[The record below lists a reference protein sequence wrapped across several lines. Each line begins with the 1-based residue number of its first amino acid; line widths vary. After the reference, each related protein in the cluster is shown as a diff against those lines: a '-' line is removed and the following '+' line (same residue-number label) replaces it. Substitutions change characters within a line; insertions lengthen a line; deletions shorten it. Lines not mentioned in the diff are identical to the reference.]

1 VERRAVTAAVRK
13 GAAGGEERRQARGAA
28 TSEGILRA
36 ALRLMAESG
45 YNGVSL
51 RRICIEAGVNL
62 ALMNYHFGSKAQL
75 LQAIFERWAA
85 GINAERMRLLQ
96 QLDERYP
103 DGEPPLEDLLHAFI
117 VPTLAASK
125 TDRED
130 VLHFL
135 RLSGRLAT
143 DPTPEVRSVIASVYD
158 EAAVKFTR
166 SLRKACDHLSTE
178 EYLMRLVFLYGA
190 MVYTRSETGR
200 VDSLARKLGEA
211 PPKTSVHEAG
221 KYLVPFLAAALR
233 APPAAG

>member
-1 VERRAVTAAVRK
+1 VTTAVRK
-13 GAAGGEERRQARGAA
+13 PAVQRGEDKRQQARGAA

-51 RRICIEAGVNL
+51 RRICLEADVNL

-85 GINAERMRLLQ
+85 GINAERMRLLRA
-96 QLDERYP
+96 LDERHP
-103 DGEPPLEDLLHAFI
+103 QSQPPLEDLLHAFI
-117 VPTLAASK
+117 APTLAASK

-130 VLHFL
+130 VVHFL

-143 DPTPEVRSVIASVYD
+143 DPTPEVRSVIAAVYD
-158 EAAVKFTR
+158 EAAVKFART
-166 SLRKACDHLSTE
+166 LRQACAHLSTE
-178 EYLMRLVFLYGA
+178 EYLMRLIFLYGA

-200 VDSLARKLGEA
+200 VDSLARKLGEE

-233 APPAAG
+233 APPANG

>member
-1 VERRAVTAAVRK
+1 VERRAVTAAARK
-13 GAAGGEERRQARGAA
+13 GAAAGGEERRQARGAA

-103 DGEPPLEDLLHAFI
+103 DGEPGCW
-117 VPTLAASK
+117 S
-125 TDRED
+125 
-130 VLHFL
+130 
-135 RLSGRLAT
+135 S
-143 DPTPEVRSVIASVYD
+143 
-158 EAAVKFTR
+158 
-166 SLRKACDHLSTE
+166 
-178 EYLMRLVFLYGA
+178 
-190 MVYTRSETGR
+190 
-200 VDSLARKLGEA
+200 
-211 PPKTSVHEAG
+211 
-221 KYLVPFLAAALR
+221 
-233 APPAAG
+233 AAGQSRM